1 MLSKRYSIIVAD
13 RSTGAIR
20 RFTLGVRPALVVLL
34 SILAVPFGFTVHAR
48 WSAASQIERLQLLNT
63 TLGVENARYHTATTD
78 LSDRITALQLTIGD
92 LTDRSMVDPR
102 IRRAMVR
109 IAEASGDSPSLQQAA
124 ALKSPSETFSLLRD
138 VLNVLDARLAV
149 LNNGIEQQRAVAAAT
164 PVTLPSVGRLTARYG
179 YRADPFTGDRAFH
192 PAVDISTGY
201 GQPIYA
207 TADGTVDSAGHN
219 GNFGNLLKIDHGFN
233 LITRYGHLSKFAV
246 SVGDVVSRGDL
257 IGYAGA
263 TGRATGSHVHYEV
276 WVNGRPMNPLQ
287 LTSTPRAQ
295 AAN

>member
-1 MLSKRYSIIVAD
+1 MLSKRYSFIVAD
-13 RSTGAIR
+13 RSTGATR
-20 RFTLGVRPALVVLL
+20 RFTLAVRPAVAVLL
-34 SILAVPFGFTVHAR
+34 AILALPIGYTAHAG
-48 WSAASQIERLQLLNT
+48 WTAANQIERLQLRNA
-63 TLGVENARYHTATTD
+63 TLGVENARYRTATTA
-78 LSDRITALQLTIGD
+78 LSDRITALQLAIGD
-92 LTDRSMVDPR
+92 LNDRSIVDPR
-102 IRRAMVR
+102 TRRAMGR

-124 ALKSPSETFSLLRD
+124 ALKSPSETFTLLHD
-138 VLNVLDARLAV
+138 VLTLLDVRLAV
-149 LNNGIEQQRAVAAAT
+149 LNTGIEQQRAVAAAT
-164 PVTLPSVGRLTARYG
+164 PDTLPSRGRLTARFG
-179 YRADPFTGDRAFH
+179 YRSDPFTGDRAFH

-207 TADGTVDSAGHN
+207 TADGTVDSAGHS
-219 GNFGNLLKIDHGFN
+219 GNFGNLLKIDHGFD

-276 WVNGRPMNPLQ
+276 WVNGRPINPLQ
-287 LTSTPRAQ
+287 LSSTRRAQ